1 MPQWLFF
8 PIFLW
13 TRGAFF
19 GFGGLS
25 FFPLSAQL
33 HGGWRGGSKYGN
45 AIGRDSA
52 PVALLAYV
60 WFFFPLR
67 WSSLL
72 SISLLSSRM
81 AVECCWGLVCR
92 FLHVRSM
99 YHNERELFLHVIF
112 STTCVCWAMQVANIP
127 GHRRAVASVPILPD
141 AASFVCREAEG

>member
-60 WFFFPLR
+60 WFFFP
-67 WSSLL
+67 SGGQACFL
-72 SISLLSSRM
+72 SRFCRVAWLSS
-81 AVECCWGLVCR
+81 VVGDWSVG
-92 FLHVRSM
+92 FFM
-99 YHNERELFLHVIF
+99 YDPCTTMRESYFY
-112 STTCVCWAMQVANIP
+112 T
-127 GHRRAVASVPILPD
+127 
-141 AASFVCREAEG
+141 